1 MANFAPRGGMHR
13 DSVGQPAPQRGG
25 GFDRPVA
32 NNDRKRMLDIS
43 REGHFRYDL
52 REVLAKSSLP
62 PEQIKAFAATIFSKG
77 SRQSTVEAKDW
88 VTQKLGENVITK
100 TERDAINTLIDRYSK
115 FR

>member
-1 MANFAPRGGMHR
+1 MANFAPRGGGGYDR
-13 DSVGQPAPQRGG
+13 PAPTE
-25 GFDRPVA
+25 
-32 NNDRKRMLDIS
+32 RKRMLDIS

-52 REVLAKSSLP
+52 REVLARSSLP
-62 PEQIKAFAATIFSKG
+62 PEQIAAFTATIFSKG

-88 VTQKLGENVITK
+88 VTQKLAENIITK